1 MDKEKLNQQSQHWE
15 NNFSNKPEMFGLEP
29 SLAARKALELFK
41 QKNLKNVL
49 ELGSGLGR
57 DSIFFAC
64 NFIKLKVLDYSPSAI
79 KIINQKIEK
88 KNLTKFISAKLFD
101 VRKKLP
107 FEDNSFEAC
116 YSHMLYCMAMTNEE
130 LENLNDEICRILK
143 PNGINIYTVRH
154 INDGDFKRG
163 IHHGEN
169 LYENDGFIVHFF
181 SKEMVNYLLK
191 GFENLLIDE
200 FEEGNFPRRLYFVVN
215 KKI

>member
-1 MDKEKLNQQSQHWE
+1 
-15 NNFSNKPEMFGLEP
+15 MFGLEP

-116 YSHMLYCMAMTNEE
+116 YSHMLYCMAMTNKE

-169 LYENDGFIVHFF
+169 LYEKDGFIVHFF
-181 SKEMVNYLLK
+181 SKEQVNNLLK